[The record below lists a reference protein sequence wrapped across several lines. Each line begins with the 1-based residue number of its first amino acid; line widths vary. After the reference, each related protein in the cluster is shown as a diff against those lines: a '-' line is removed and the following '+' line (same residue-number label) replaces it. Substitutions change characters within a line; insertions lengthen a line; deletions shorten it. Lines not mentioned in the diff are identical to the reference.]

1 MHTVLTQK
9 AELPIERWLGFF
21 VGGKEGMMA
30 VKILIKRKIKNGNMR
45 AASRLVINNRNGA
58 MKQSGYISSESWR
71 SLGDTDQVV
80 VVSMWENIEAW
91 ETWKNSETR
100 IANEAEFKD
109 YIVGSTEFEHYSL
122 GLPLD

>member
-21 VGGKEGMMA
+21 VGRKEGMMA
-30 VKILIKRKIKNGNMR
+30 IKILIKRKIKNGNMR

-71 SLGDTDQVV
+71 SLDDTDQVV

-109 YIVGSTEFEHYSL
+109 YIVGSTEFEYYSL

>member
-1 MHTVLTQK
+1 MLTVLKQN

-58 MKQSGYISSESWR
+58 MKQSGYHH
-71 SLGDTDQVV
+71 
-80 VVSMWENIEAW
+80 
-91 ETWKNSETR
+91 
-100 IANEAEFKD
+100 F
-109 YIVGSTEFEHYSL
+109 
-122 GLPLD
+122 

>member
-1 MHTVLTQK
+1 
-9 AELPIERWLGFF
+9 
-21 VGGKEGMMA
+21 MA
-30 VKILIKRKIKNGNMR
+30 IKILIKPKIKNGNMR

-71 SLGDTDQVV
+71 SLNDTDQVV
-80 VVSMWENIEAW
+80 VVSMWENIGAW

-122 GLPLD
+122 GLSLD